1 MHNEHFDR
9 KKVWLVMFVA
19 FILGFLDAFLIY
31 ILSSYFSE
39 LTGVGNIGLFYF
51 VAYSGVFFSL
61 FYLQPLIRAIGKAR
75 SLYLF
80 LGITILA
87 SVFLTRMEISWLAAM
102 LVLVFII
109 TTNLIW
115 VVLDILL
122 EGFSKDRM
130 SGRIRGLHLTILNA
144 GLLAAPFLSTV
155 ALERFHFEGIFF
167 LLVIGYIFVFLVVL
181 IGFRNDNAVYQQ
193 KLSLRHTIHKMF
205 YQKNLLRIY
214 AISFALEFFYVMMI
228 VYMPLYLR
236 SLQFSWQDIGII
248 FTIMLIPFV
257 LLQYPLG
264 ILADKRMGEK
274 ELLVSSIAIVF
285 GSTFVLGFLG
295 AQDLWLWAAVLFT
308 TRIGVAGIEI
318 LRDSYFYKQ
327 IDGEDLD
334 VIAFFRTARPV
345 ANIIG
350 AVLSAGLLFFFP
362 LTSIFF
368 MVAGVVFLSLFVAL
382 SLRDTRSERELGI

>member
-1 MHNEHFDR
+1 
-9 KKVWLVMFVA
+9 
-19 FILGFLDAFLIY
+19 
-31 ILSSYFSE
+31 
-39 LTGVGNIGLFYF
+39 
-51 VAYSGVFFSL
+51 
-61 FYLQPLIRAIGKAR
+61 
-75 SLYLF
+75 
-80 LGITILA
+80 
-87 SVFLTRMEISWLAAM
+87 
-102 LVLVFII
+102 
-109 TTNLIW
+109 
-115 VVLDILL
+115 
-122 EGFSKDRM
+122 
-130 SGRIRGLHLTILNA
+130 
-144 GLLAAPFLSTV
+144 
-155 ALERFHFEGIFF
+155 
-167 LLVIGYIFVFLVVL
+167 
-181 IGFRNDNAVYQQ
+181 
-193 KLSLRHTIHKMF
+193 
-205 YQKNLLRIY
+205 
-214 AISFALEFFYVMMI
+214 
-228 VYMPLYLR
+228 
-236 SLQFSWQDIGII
+236 
-248 FTIMLIPFV
+248 MLIPFV